1 MKSPEEMRAEAEEL
15 EARGDEYG
23 ALAVWRELVA
33 HRPDPIAFCRFA
45 RLAMKLDKRDEAE
58 SALRQAINLDASLSE
73 AYLALGSIAINKW
86 DNEEAEYFL
95 RQALSR
101 EKTSSGYCMLG
112 RILKRL
118 GRKDEAES
126 AYREAL
132 AIDPEF
138 DEAYYNLGAL
148 LRTSNPTEAEKLFSK
163 ALSID
168 ASYAPAYRELGWISF
183 ERGLFGE
190 AEAQIRRAMELE
202 PEDMWA
208 HVYMGHLL
216 WRRGVIE
223 DSDALI
229 QEAEVEFRWAQH
241 AAPEAALPVWT
252 LANLYEDEEN
262 FEGARELYERALE
275 LEPDNAI
282 ANMGFGRMLI
292 KTGEPAAAEVFLER
306 ALLLDPDDKR
316 AGSLLDSLKS
326 PPADEEHAAE

>member
-1 MKSPEEMRAEAEEL
+1 MKSPEELLADAEEL

-33 HRPDPIAFCRFA
+33 HRPDPIALCRFA

-58 SALRQAINLDASLSE
+58 SALRRAINLDPSLSE
-73 AYLALGSIAINKW
+73 TYLALGSIAMDKW
-86 DNEEAEYFL
+86 NSEEAEHFV
-95 RQALSR
+95 REALSR
-101 EKTSSGYCMLG
+101 ERTRAGYCMLG

-148 LRTSNPTEAEKLFSK
+148 LRTSNPAEAEKLFSK
-163 ALSID
+163 ALSLD
-168 ASYAPAYRELGWISF
+168 PNYAPACRELGWLSF

-202 PEDMWA
+202 PDDMWA

-223 DSDALI
+223 NSDALI

-262 FEGARELYERALE
+262 FGGARELYERALE
-275 LEPDNAI
+275 LEPDDAE
-282 ANMGFGRMLI
+282 AHVGFGRLLI
-292 KTGEPAAAEVFLER
+292 RTGEPAAAKVFLER
-306 ALLLDPDDKR
+306 ALLLDPNYKR
-316 AGSLLDSLKS
+316 ARSLLDSLKS
-326 PPADEEHAAE
+326 PPADEAHAAE